1 MRMRLPRWVS
11 EMTICRSGS
20 KNAMFPPMTRLR
32 VKPNLMLISLVVR
45 RAVQV
50 GWFVG
55 KVEAGLFGDWTVNL
69 LDTRALGSPNQ
80 LRALVPW

>member
-1 MRMRLPRWVS
+1 
-11 EMTICRSGS
+11 MTIRRSGS

-55 KVEAGLFGDWTVNL
+55 KVEAGFFGVGAEDSEFLVVIGRT
-69 LDTRALGSPNQ
+69 ALKARNCFTAAS
-80 LRALVPW
+80 